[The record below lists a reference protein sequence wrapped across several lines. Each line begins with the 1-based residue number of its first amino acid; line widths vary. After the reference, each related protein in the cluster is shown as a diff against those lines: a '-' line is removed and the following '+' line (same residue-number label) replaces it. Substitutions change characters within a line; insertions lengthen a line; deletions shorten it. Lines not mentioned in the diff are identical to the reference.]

1 MRSALRH
8 RRLLPAVPLFL
19 AAAVVAIVAG
29 DRLLGARAED
39 PPAKRPLPNSALSAE
54 HGGPSAATGA
64 PTDDARRRRLVDV
77 VDAQAPTPRRIEIPA
92 IGVSAPVIALGLD
105 PDRTMETPKDY
116 ADAGW
121 YEPGPEPGE
130 RGAAV
135 IVGHVDSKSG
145 AAVFYRLRE
154 LRRGDVIRVARAGGS
169 TVRFRVEG
177 LERWPKSAFPT
188 RRVFRRTRLSTLRLV
203 TCSGN
208 FDPST
213 GHYEDNT
220 IVYAVREPV
229 RRRARP

>member
-8 RRLLPAVPLFL
+8 RRLLPAVPLL
-19 AAAVVAIVAG
+19 LAAVVVAVVVG
-29 DRLLGARAED
+29 DRLLGTRAQD
-39 PPAKRPLPNSALSAE
+39 PPAERPLPLSAE

-64 PTDDARRRRLVDV
+64 PASQARRRLVDV

-105 PDRTMETPKDY
+105 ADRTMETPKDY

-145 AAVFYRLRE
+145 PAVFYRLRE
-154 LRRGDVIRVARAGGS
+154 LRRGDVIRVARVGGS

-229 RRRARP
+229 RRRVRR